1 MAKLLLKR
9 SSFVIVHGCSS
20 AVSRRRKSPGQG
32 MQGSLHLGAHGSAFL
47 AHSSSKLFSAD
58 RRSCTHTL
66 RNVHF
71 LCHGLPRDQRVVTP
85 AVHTAARGYPPAHI
99 GPNSAP
105 PRCSARAPPR
115 QSHGVEALLL
125 RFGTLLV
132 SHVGVHAT
140 RHFFRCL
147 PVRPSRVPRRARLP
161 SDRIC
166 FGMRSRSFGSV
177 RSPSCWKVTS
187 FPAASTS
194 SSWAFRSFC
203 AWPSCISMV
212 CRFSVTAVSSHYVTH
227 TFSATTPKL
236 FTVSL
241 TPLSRSI
248 KVFCEYPRAPLDAL
262 AAPPL
267 VLTMLQLGT
276 LDHLLGVPALDA
288 SSLRLALKCICWSC
302 SCFRCGWT
310 SRHGVLTGSQSNQ
323 SGKPTVA
330 GRALTAS
337 ARH

>member
-1 MAKLLLKR
+1 MELVRHSPWVLT
-9 SSFVIVHGCSS
+9 GCLSPTQ
-20 AVSRRRKSPGQG
+20 VSGTRYAGLAAPQCRPS
-32 MQGSLHLGAHGSAFL
+32 GAHGSAFHL

-147 PVRPSRVPRRARLP
+147 PVRPSRAPRRARLP
-161 SDRIC
+161 SDRVR
-166 FGMRSRSFGSV
+166 GMRSRSFGSV
-177 RSPSCWKVTS
+177 RSPSCWKITS
-187 FPAASTS
+187 FPAVSTS

-203 AWPSCISMV
+203 DVAELHLHGVPV
-212 CRFSVTAVSSHYVTH
+212 LRRRGLATLRDAHVLRHNAQALHGVTH
-227 TFSATTPKL
+227 AALQVDQGLLRVPTSSAGCA
-236 FTVSL
+236 
-241 TPLSRSI
+241 R
-248 KVFCEYPRAPLDAL
+248 C
-262 AAPPL
+262 
-267 VLTMLQLGT
+267 
-276 LDHLLGVPALDA
+276 
-288 SSLRLALKCICWSC
+288 SSAR
-302 SCFRCGWT
+302 T
-310 SRHGVLTGSQSNQ
+310 HH
-323 SGKPTVA
+323 
-330 GRALTAS
+330 AS
-337 ARH
+337 AWHP